1 MLCNSEHECFYYP
14 QTCPNSKEKSLTNG
28 RHDGE
33 TLVKTS
39 KGDVKFVK
47 LKYLALLPKRE
58 DSVTKRKDT
67 GPASETVKD
76 AHSSKGKILF
86 YYAFI

>member
-1 MLCNSEHECFYYP
+1 M
-14 QTCPNSKEKSLTNG
+14 
-28 RHDGE
+28 
-33 TLVKTS
+33 KTS
-39 KGDVKFVK
+39 KCDVKFVK